1 MKIAAN
7 PRARPAKAWRFDCIA
22 KRKDAARTNR
32 KTKKEFGTIRSLRN
46 EMTTAAMRTNA
57 GAPNGWRRRNSSG
70 RVMTRTPGIASTRG
84 SCTPSALSRVARSS
98 MIAPIEPATI
108 SASKTWL
115 LRSRQYLS
123 IMSRTV
129 LQLSDEHIGRADE
142 IDLILEDEAKS
153 RLRPTRWRSRARTV
167 GACPENTIHSATSA
181 SCSGRGPKNP
191 VRGSPDCSPGSGGK
205 ADEQALAL
213 ERQASADR
221 LDDRARGR
229 RAEVFQVLGEHDRRR
244 FFRDRRDLHGLAGGR
259 DLDPL
264 QRAVAHRAQGEPGQ
278 PDLDRPA
285 VDVNRCARAPRPG
298 LLAETF
304 RRSLRELERVRLDE
318 CRCVAA
324 RLGIGRAA

>member
-46 EMTTAAMRTNA
+46 ETTTAAMRTNA

-153 RLRPTRWRSRARTV
+153 RLRPTRWASRARTFE
-167 GACPENTIHSATSA
+167 ACPEHTIHSATSA
-181 SCSGRGPKNP
+181 SCSGRAP
-191 VRGSPDCSPGSGGK
+191 RSSTAGSAASWRCSGGK
-205 ADEQALAL
+205 ANEQALVL
-213 ERQASADR
+213 ERQAPADR
-221 LDDRARGR
+221 LDDAPRGR
-229 RAEVFQVLGEHDRRR
+229 RAEVLQVLGEHDRRSR
-244 FFRDRRDLHGLAGGR
+244 LRNRRDLHRLTRRHELSPLESAVSNRAESERSEAG
-259 DLDPL
+259 
-264 QRAVAHRAQGEPGQ
+264 
-278 PDLDRPA
+278 LDRSA
-285 VDVNRCARAPRPG
+285 IDVDRGAGAARPR
-298 LLAETF
+298 LLA
-304 RRSLRELERVRLDE
+304 
-318 CRCVAA
+318 
-324 RLGIGRAA
+324 